1 MRSIL
6 FRILFCLVLAWANH
20 ALVAAVP
27 FTATGKEFVSYFLPH
42 VRRVNLDVL
51 FQRAHLLNIQKKLSK
66 GAGLYIHEI
75 DFLAKM
81 AQRYK
86 LPADTPA
93 VADFRQI
100 VMDRIVLALERCD
113 IVPEKLVLA
122 QAIVE
127 SGWGKSAAARKTNNY
142 FGLTQRRPNG
152 LVVTQSETT
161 TYYLKSY
168 ASLYD
173 GIKDYMRTINT
184 FPSYKK
190 FRLMRAD
197 MRRKGQKP
205 DAEQLAQGLIRWS
218 ERRELYTEKLRMVI
232 RQYLPK
238 DIEVRLLRDPQY
250 SALQ

>member
-1 MRSIL
+1 MKRTV
-6 FRILFCLVLAWANH
+6 FRIVFCLVLVFEVQYM
-20 ALVAAVP
+20 VAAVP
-27 FTATGKEFVSYFLPH
+27 FTAKGREFVAYFLPH
-42 VRRVNLDVL
+42 VRRVNLDIL
-51 FQRAHLLNIQKKLSK
+51 FQRAQLLNIRKKLAK
-66 GAGLYIHEI
+66 GDGLYIHEL

-86 LPADTPA
+86 LAGDTPSME
-93 VADFRQI
+93 DFRQKTI
-100 VMDRIVLALERCD
+100 DRIELALKRCD

-127 SGWGKSAAARKTNNY
+127 SGWGKSAAARRTYNY

-168 ASLYD
+168 ETLYD

-190 FRLMRAD
+190 FREMRAN
-197 MRRKGQKP
+197 MRKQGHKP
-205 DAEQLAQGLIRWS
+205 DAEQLAYGLIRWS

-232 RQYLPK
+232 RHYLPK
-238 DIEVRLLRDPQY
+238 DIEVKLLREPQY

>member
-1 MRSIL
+1 
-6 FRILFCLVLAWANH
+6 
-20 ALVAAVP
+20 
-27 FTATGKEFVSYFLPH
+27 
-42 VRRVNLDVL
+42 
-51 FQRAHLLNIQKKLSK
+51 LNIQKKLSK

-93 VADFRQI
+93 VADFRQT